1 MRKEKPRY
9 SFQRKN
15 EATFRG
21 VLRGAMS
28 FYLAYLG
35 CQVIKD
41 YLNGE
46 QSASTWGAP
55 AGAAFILIAACFGIY
70 AWKHYRTDM
79 KNAELTPRELAM
91 LEEEDDSQAT

>member
-1 MRKEKPRY
+1 MRGEKPRY
-9 SFQRKN
+9 HFQRKN

-35 CQVIKD
+35 WQMIKD

-46 QSASTWGAP
+46 QGTSSWGAP
-55 AGAAFILIAACFGIY
+55 AGAAFILIAVIFGIY
-70 AWKHYRTDM
+70 AWKHYCADM
-79 KNAELTPRELAM
+79 KNAKLTPKELAM
-91 LEEEDDSQAT
+91 LEEEDAG